1 VESRESPFLLSSLS
15 RKRKRVGKSHEFE

>member
-15 RKRKRVGKSHEFE
+15 RERKRVGKSHEFE